1 MRRVW
6 QPIGLALAA
15 SVLVTWPATAQVKN
29 WPSESVPR
37 PLAARPVKFP
47 PYEIRMLPSGLQVV
61 VVQHHEQ
68 PAVSVRM
75 LVRAGTAQDPP
86 GKAGLANLVA
96 SLLDQGTAT
105 RSAAQIADTVDT
117 IGGRMEAG
125 AGTDLTFAY
134 VTVMKDS
141 LGLGLDLLSDVVR
154 TPAFAGEELERQ
166 RAQLRSGLK
175 VSYEDPGYIAT
186 VVFERLIYGFH
197 PYGLPGNGTPESID
211 RISRDD
217 LIRYH
222 QQYYVPNNCILAV
235 VGDVTIDEAMAG
247 VERTFGGWA
256 RKEIPAAAIAEPP
269 APTRRVV
276 IIDKPDAVQTE
287 LRAGHLSIPR
297 KNPDYLAVD
306 LAARILGG
314 EGANRLQQVL
324 RVQRGL
330 TYGAS
335 SDLNAYKLG
344 GDIVAET
351 NTRTDATA
359 EVLRVMVDEFYRL
372 QRDSADERELE
383 GAKAYLS
390 GSFPLAIETPDAIS
404 TRVLNALFY
413 GLPLEELQNFRERV
427 NAIDVDDLRRV
438 TRAYLKPDR
447 LSIVLV
453 GNAAAFASQLRGAG
467 IKQFDVVRLAELDLS
482 EPGLRRRPAPPVGT
496 AAPVGVPP
504 PSLPLSFSG
513 MTLKDWTAA
522 KAVVLRVAAASGG
535 LAVLQSVK
543 TVRATASTVLSTP
556 DGPLRAETR
565 TYVEYPA
572 RFRVDARV
580 PKGEIVQAYADGAA
594 WIKDALGPRDAP
606 QPMKDEFAASVR
618 RDWIALIVA
627 ASNDQLMGRRLA
639 DERGE
644 GGRLLQVVELWAEG
658 LARVRLAADAETG
671 RLARLSYQTGGP
683 AGRETTTETF
693 GDFREVAG
701 LQVPFRAVIWR
712 DQTPVLER
720 TIRAFDINVTFPPSF
735 FQKPQ

>member
-1 MRRVW
+1 M
-6 QPIGLALAA
+6 
-15 SVLVTWPATAQVKN
+15 
-29 WPSESVPR
+29 
-37 PLAARPVKFP
+37 
-47 PYEIRMLPSGLQVV
+47 
-61 VVQHHEQ
+61 
-68 PAVSVRM
+68 
-75 LVRAGTAQDPP
+75 
-86 GKAGLANLVA
+86 
-96 SLLDQGTAT
+96 
-105 RSAAQIADTVDT
+105 
-117 IGGRMEAG
+117 
-125 AGTDLTFAY
+125 
-134 VTVMKDS
+134 
-141 LGLGLDLLSDVVR
+141 
-154 TPAFAGEELERQ
+154 
-166 RAQLRSGLK
+166 
-175 VSYEDPGYIAT
+175 
-186 VVFERLIYGFH
+186 
-197 PYGLPGNGTPESID
+197 
-211 RISRDD
+211 
-217 LIRYH
+217 
-222 QQYYVPNNCILAV
+222 
-235 VGDVTIDEAMAG
+235 
-247 VERTFGGWA
+247 
-256 RKEIPAAAIAEPP
+256 
-269 APTRRVV
+269 V
-276 IIDKPDAVQTE
+276 IIDKPDSVQTE

-314 EGANRLQQVL
+314 EGANRLQHVL
-324 RVQRGL
+324 RMQRGL

-344 GDIVAET
+344 GDVVAET
-351 NTRTDATA
+351 DTRTDATA

-427 NAIDVDDLRRV
+427 NAIDVDDIRRV

-453 GNAAAFASQLRGAG
+453 GNASAFAGQLRGAG
-467 IKQFDVVRLAELDLS
+467 IKEFDVVPLAELDLS
-482 EPGLRRRPAPPVGT
+482 EPSLRRRPASPVGSAAT

-504 PSLPLSFSG
+504 PSLPLAFSG

-565 TYVEYPA
+565 TC
-572 RFRVDARV
+572 RV
-580 PKGEIVQAYADGAA
+580 PGAVSR
-594 WIKDALGPRDAP
+594 GCPRAERQRSGVPTARHGSKTPWDRVTP
-606 QPMKDEFAASVR
+606 QPMKDSSLPAC
-618 RDWIALIVA
+618 RDWIALVVA
-627 ASNDQLMGRRLA
+627 ASNDKLMGRRLA
-639 DERGE
+639 DERGD
-644 GGRLLQVVELWAEG
+644 GGRLLQVVELWADD

-671 RLARLSYQTGGP
+671 RLVRLSYQTGGP

-712 DQTPVLER
+712 DKTPVLER
-720 TIRAFDINVTFPPSF
+720 TILAFDINVTFPPSF